1 MPEPIK
7 YSDLIKDDGAIQ
19 SLIDQLTKL
28 VNEYEKAQ
36 DNIKASAEQSVKAM
50 QGLSGATDEQ
60 RQEIARL
67 AKEADESA
75 KQFKALS
82 DEQARAKAEIKI
94 LNDANREAI
103 KIQQLKIQ
111 EAKAEEGSYNKLSA
125 QYRLLKIRINEMS
138 EADEKATKRKREAEA
153 QARKLYE
160 QMSNLQKATGKY
172 TLEVGHYENALKAI
186 PGPLGKIIGMGQ
198 QWRGSMA
205 QTKEAVS
212 GLAGSL
218 GMSTGGLLATIGL
231 VAAGVAGCVGS
242 FKLWMSS
249 AKETQV
255 VGDELQR
262 ELSGLNSTWDYMQK
276 AIATFDF
283 SNFISGA
290 QEAMRAGRKLY
301 ETLDESYER
310 EWSIRIRRA
319 KAQPELESLREALN
333 DQRKTNA
340 ERIQAGQ
347 EYLDKL
353 KGFYDEEKALLADI
367 EKARLDE
374 LFATTNRTQYKT
386 EEEEE
391 AAKQALKTYIVD
403 YNITRDRI
411 ENAKKIIKA
420 EDDVAVARQKIYGQN
435 DRMQQENDA
444 KARERAQAWLA
455 TVSDDEKAFA
465 KIVRQYGLTSNKQLD
480 AYNNVLLSLA
490 QSESAFQTAT
500 MRTQTRLHGLEAQE
514 TKPTGTKQS
523 WSLQNDKEYQK
534 ARLELLRQFQAGE
547 IADREAFNAKVSE
560 LEIATLKK
568 RLDGL
573 KSNSSERGKIEA
585 ELIEKQIAQR
595 EKLAEAD
602 KKAIDAEKK
611 RRDDARK
618 AEEQAWLD
626 QLNMEMKTID
636 LEIAATNDGTDE
648 MYRLRLAKLWKAREI
663 EIAENNR
670 LTEQMRQDE
679 ALINAKYDKQRIDL
693 AKQFGYDVGTAVAKG
708 AQESTDKERKH
719 YGSLL
724 DIIFGFGP
732 QGDDDASKKQR
743 KRIEEI
749 KDGISTLYSQ
759 LSESVSSLISSWEK
773 SAQAAVDSADKQV
786 ESAQRI
792 LDSERQAAAEGYAN
806 NVRRAERELA
816 LARKQQAAALKE
828 QEKAQKAQA
837 ALDSLTQAASLTT
850 ASANLWAA
858 FSPIPYVGPALAVA
872 AIATMW
878 GSFLASK
885 IKAAQVTKPETYG
898 EGHVELLEGG
908 SHASGNDIS
917 LGRKSNGVERRA
929 EGGEF
934 FAVINKR
941 NSRKYRNIIPEVIN
955 SFNDGTFADK
965 YIRANEAMATAAV
978 PMINLSRLENGVDAI
993 RRQGEQNRSMEG
1005 DWLVIRYK
1013 NLTRKIKS

>member
-36 DNIKASAEQSVKAM
+36 DDIKASAEQSAKAM

-67 AKEADESA
+67 AKEAEDMAQRYST
-75 KQFKALS
+75 LS
-82 DEQARAKAEIKI
+82 KEEAVAQAELKN
-94 LNDANREAI
+94 LNAVNREYI

-125 QYRLLKIRINEMS
+125 QYRLLKIRINEMG

-172 TLEVGHYENALKAI
+172 TLEVGHYENALKGL
-186 PGPLGKIIGMGQ
+186 PGPLGKVIGLGS

-205 QTKEAVS
+205 QTKEAIG

-218 GMSTGGLLATIGL
+218 GMSTGGLMAVMAGTAAA
-231 VAAGVAGCVGS
+231 VAAVVGG
-242 FKLWMSS
+242 FKLWKD
-249 AKETQV
+249 AAFETQV
-255 VGDELQR
+255 VGDELNR

-290 QEAMRAGRKLY
+290 QNAMRAGRELY
-301 ETLDESYER
+301 EVLDESYER

-353 KGFYDEEKALLADI
+353 KGFYDEEKELLQDV

-374 LFATTNRTQYKT
+374 LFATTTRTQYKT
-386 EEEEE
+386 EAEEE
-391 AAKQALKTYIVD
+391 AAKEALRTYIVD

-420 EDDVAVARQKIYGQN
+420 EDEIAVTRTKIYGQN
-435 DRMQQENDA
+435 QQQEMKYDA
-444 KARERAQAWLA
+444 QQRERAQAWLA

-465 KIVRQYGLTSNKQLD
+465 AIVRQYGLTSNKQLE

-514 TKPTGTKQS
+514 TKPTGGGQS
-523 WSLQNDKEYQK
+523 WSLQNDKKFQEQ
-534 ARLELLRQFQAGE
+534 RLALLRQYQAGE
-547 IADREAFNAKVSE
+547 IATREDFDNKVSE
-560 LEIATLKK
+560 LEIETLQK

-573 KSNSSERGKIEA
+573 RANSSERGKIEA
-585 ELIEKQIAQR
+585 QLIEKQIALR
-595 EKLAEAD
+595 DKLAAAD
-602 KKAIDAEKK
+602 EKALKAEKD
-611 RRDDARK
+611 RRDKARK
-618 AEEQAWLD
+618 EEEQAWIN
-626 QLNMEMKTID
+626 QLQMEMKTIE
-636 LEIAATNDGTDE
+636 LEIAGTE
-648 MYRLRLAKLWKAREI
+648 AGTEQMYRLRLAKLWKAREI

-670 LTEQMRQDE
+670 LTEEMRQDE
-679 ALINAKYDKQRIDL
+679 AIINAKYDKERIDL
-693 AKQFGYDVGTAVAKG
+693 AKEFGKNVAHATTDG
-708 AQESTDKERKH
+708 AKKEAKH
-719 YGSLL
+719 YG
-724 DIIFGFGP
+724 DIWDVLGLKDG
-732 QGDDDASKKQR
+732 A
-743 KRIEEI
+743 I
-749 KDGISTLYSQ
+749 KDALNTTINAVTESISSM
-759 LSESVSSLISSWEK
+759 ISSWEK
-773 SAQAAVDSADKQV
+773 AAEAAV
-786 ESAQRI
+786 ESANKQVDAAQSV
-792 LDSERQAAAEGYAN
+792 LDAERTAASEGYAN

-816 LARKQQAAALKE
+816 LAKKNQAEALKE

-837 ALDSLTQAASLTT
+837 ALDTITQANSLIT
-850 ASANLWAA
+850 ASANLWSA

-872 AIATMW
+872 AIALMW
-878 GSFLASK
+878 GSFAASK
-885 IKAAQVTKPETYG
+885 IKASQVAKAETYG
-898 EGHVELLEGG
+898 EGTVELLQGG

-929 EGGEF
+929 EGGEY

-941 NSRKYRNIIPEVIN
+941 NSRKYHDIIPDVIN

-965 YIRANEAMATAAV
+965 YQRANSTLAGYAV
-978 PMINLSRLENGVDAI
+978 QMLDLSHLERGVDAI
-993 RRQGEQNRSMEG
+993 RQQGENVRSYEG
-1005 DWLVIRYK
+1005 GAVVLRYK